1 MLNNGNKMPQVGL
14 GMWKIPKDC
23 CADAVVDAVDAGY
36 RLFDSACDYGNEK
49 QTGEGLRRVFES
61 GKVKREDLFIVSKL
75 WNTFHHPDHVKL
87 AVKKTLADF
96 GLEYLDLYLIHF
108 PIALK
113 FVPIETRYPPEW
125 LHDPSA
131 KFPRMEFAEGVTYQ
145 MTYQAMEEL
154 VAEGLVRNIG
164 VSNVGTLMLS
174 QILQYCKIKPAVLQV
189 EMHPLL
195 TQEKLLRYC
204 REHRIQT
211 MAFSNFGAASYIE
224 LNMATA
230 AQTCF
235 DTPIVQ
241 ALAAKYNKTP
251 GQIILRWG
259 VQRGTTVI
267 PKTIKKERLI
277 ENISLF
283 DFALTQEEMKEISA
297 LNQNKRFN
305 DPGHFCEL
313 AFNTFCPIYD

>member
-1 MLNNGNKMPQVGL
+1 MIKQDYTFEWLENNDCSVVSKTLPAIKVSSNGNKAFFNQVIAAYTGWNDKRNVGKNAVVFGDGSALPDDVITDLAQFMADNSSAYRWVPGKFVIVDNTVTYHSRQPFSGGRRIVYAAIGKDTKEVESSQTHLVLNNGNKMPQVGL

-49 QTGEGLRRVFES
+49 QTGEGLRRVLES

-125 LHDPSA
+125 LHDPQA

-174 QILQYCKIKPAVLQV
+174 QILQYCKVKPAVL
-189 EMHPLL
+189 
-195 TQEKLLRYC
+195 
-204 REHRIQT
+204 
-211 MAFSNFGAASYIE
+211 
-224 LNMATA
+224 
-230 AQTCF
+230 
-235 DTPIVQ
+235 
-241 ALAAKYNKTP
+241 
-251 GQIILRWG
+251 
-259 VQRGTTVI
+259 
-267 PKTIKKERLI
+267 
-277 ENISLF
+277 
-283 DFALTQEEMKEISA
+283 
-297 LNQNKRFN
+297 
-305 DPGHFCEL
+305 
-313 AFNTFCPIYD
+313 